1 VVGGPYT
8 GTAMPGSVVVSTPA
22 GVGRRVR
29 RYELALLSLYWVA
42 IGYLWTSLG
51 ALILPDIVVHLVGRA
66 HKGVALSV
74 LEGIGTVMAV
84 VWQPMAGSISDRW
97 TGPMGRRRPFII
109 AGTVGDVIFLTGLAL
124 SGSYWVLVIFYF
136 LLQTAS
142 NTAQGPYQGL
152 LPDVVPPEQRGEAS
166 GYYGVANLLGILG
179 GTVGAGYL
187 LHQYGRVAA
196 VESIAIFLA
205 VTMLATVA
213 FVPDTVGPTRDQ
225 FGSPWQA
232 FRDTFNIDLRRHR
245 DFAWLMGSR
254 LLILMGVV
262 GLQSFAFFYFADVF
276 FPGERQ
282 QTTAATTELLGLVV
296 LVALLVTY
304 PAARL
309 SDRVGRRNTIFAGG
323 MAGAAAI
330 VCVVFSHYQ
339 LLPTAIVLP
348 VAQSLHVPELAA
360 QAVLFGIVSGIGL
373 GAFLSVDWAF
383 ITEVIPPGEAG
394 RFMGISN
401 IATAGSGIIARL
413 IAGGLLDHFNAG
425 PRILGLPGGYPVIF
439 SIFAAWMV
447 IGSLLVLKVR
457 EPGR

>member
-1 VVGGPYT
+1 V
-8 GTAMPGSVVVSTPA
+8 ATPA

-29 RYELALLSLYWVA
+29 HYQLALLSLYWIA

-51 ALILPDIVVHLVGRA
+51 ALILPDLVVHLVGRA

-84 VWQPMAGSISDRW
+84 VWQPVAGSISDRW
-97 TGPMGRRRPFII
+97 KGPLGRRRPFII
-109 AGTVGDVIFLTGLAL
+109 AGTIGDVIFLTGLAL
-124 SGSYWVLVIFYF
+124 SGSYWVLVVFYF

-152 LPDVVPPEQRGEAS
+152 LPDVVPAEQRGEAS
-166 GYYGVANLLGILG
+166 GYYGVAYLLGILA

-187 LHQYGRVAA
+187 LHQYGRVTA
-196 VESIAIFLA
+196 VESIALFLA

-213 FVPDTVGPTRDQ
+213 FVPDTVGSTKEQ
-225 FGSPWQA
+225 FVSPWQA
-232 FRDTFNIDLRRHR
+232 FRDTFDIDLARYR

-276 FPGERQ
+276 FPGDRH
-282 QTTAATTELLGLVV
+282 QTTAATSELLGLVV
-296 LVALLVTY
+296 LVALLVTF

-309 SDRVGRRNTIFAGG
+309 SDRIGRRRTVFAGG
-323 MAGAAAI
+323 MVGALAI

-339 LLPTAIVLP
+339 LVPGAIVLP
-348 VAQSLHVPELAA
+348 VAHGLQVPALAA

-413 IAGGLLDHFNAG
+413 LGGGLLDHFNAG

-457 EPGR
+457 EARRIPEVAGL